1 MKRGISI
8 ILFGLG
14 VAMMMVHSLVPHH
27 HHNGEVCFVERV
39 QGCCRYGND
48 SLHRHNNSS
57 HSHSHSPT
65 CNLLNDLAQVEKSRL
80 IQPLQAISNF
90 NIVKDFFT
98 NLSRWISLTVK
109 LELSQSIFSSDT
121 FKHWQTPII
130 SSHSFRAPPF

>member
-8 ILFGLG
+8 ILLGLG
-14 VAMMMVHSLVPHH
+14 VAMMMVHSFVPHH
-27 HHNGEVCFVERV
+27 HHSGEVCFVERV
-39 QGCCRYGND
+39 QGCCRHSNG

-65 CNLLNDLAQVEKSRL
+65 CNLLNDLAHAEKSRL
-80 IQPLQAISNF
+80 IQPLQGISNF
-90 NIVKDFFT
+90 NILKDFFT

-109 LELSQSIFSSDT
+109 LELSQAIFLSDT